1 VECEKLLFHWKIVI
15 MSSRFHYILTILLH
29 YKHLYYIINVIPI
42 TLMCSYYML
51 QNVTKMLHALIDVT
65 KNAVLLS

>member
-1 VECEKLLFHWKIVI
+1 VEFEKLLFHWKIVI

-42 TLMCSYYML
+42 TLMCSYYI
-51 QNVTKMLHALIDVT
+51 ALLFYYELLDVT
-65 KNAVLLS
+65 KKMLFF

>member
-1 VECEKLLFHWKIVI
+1 
-15 MSSRFHYILTILLH
+15 
-29 YKHLYYIINVIPI
+29 
-42 TLMCSYYML
+42 ML